1 MLNLKLITAPV
12 LALPDFSKPFDVTTD
27 GSVVIVGGEL
37 AQGGRPVVLYSKKLT
52 PAESRYHVTDH
63 ELMGVYLRCMK
74 WHHYLHDNAHNVH
87 TNHEPLIYI
96 FLQLHLN
103 ARQARWL
110 ERLSELNLK
119 VHYVP
124 RKDTIVADVLSRYG

>member
-1 MLNLKLITAPV
+1 MTTAPV

-27 GSVVIVGGEL
+27 ASVVAVGGEL
-37 AQGGRPVVLYSKKLT
+37 AQGGRPVAFYSKKLT
-52 PAESRYHVTDH
+52 PAESRYHVTGR
-63 ELMGVYLRCMK
+63 ELMGVYLGCMK
-74 WHHYLHDNAHNVH
+74 WRHYLHGNVCNVY
-87 TNHEPLIYI
+87 TDHEPLIYI
-96 FLQLHLN
+96 FVQPHLN

-124 RKDTIVADVLSRYG
+124 VKDNIVADVLSRYG